1 MQIRDLIADY
11 IRNPN
16 SIILA
21 VSSANTDMVT
31 SEAIKIARDFDPEGK
46 FYGNAVEPGKQEHSF
61 LPVESKWI
69 YTFVVL
75 CS

>member
-31 SEAIKIARDFDPEGK
+31 SEAIKIAKDFDPEGK
-46 FYGNAVEPGKQEHSF
+46 YVFKDLFQAVNSN
-61 LPVESKWI
+61 I
-69 YTFVVL
+69 YSERLFSSNVAVQ
-75 CS
+75 C

>member
-31 SEAIKIARDFDPEGK
+31 SEAIKIAKDFDPEGMYV
-46 FYGNAVEPGKQEHSF
+46 FNGLFQAVNSN
-61 LPVESKWI
+61 S
-69 YTFVVL
+69 YTWCLKKVPHF
-75 CS
+75 